1 MRAAKSLLTF
11 VLMLGIVSF
20 SFGQTESEEIPFG
33 DLPPTPEFGKC
44 FAKCKMPDRYE
55 WVEKQELV
63 KEASTKYEIIPA
75 VYETRTER
83 VMVKEAST
91 RQIPVPAV
99 YETVTEQVVVKEA
112 STKVVE
118 VPASY
123 RTESNR
129 EMVEAPRGEWVRKKK
144 DQNCFSDNPEDC
156 YILCWEEKPAVYR
169 TVQKQVLVKAAETKT
184 QNIPA
189 EYKTIT
195 KRILKTPATVRTEEI
210 PAEYKTVTK
219 RVLVTPAQK
228 REVVIP
234 SVYRTEKEK
243 RLVSKGGYTE
253 WTEILCAAKTTTL
266 VVRDVQRALKT
277 KGYNPGPIDGVM
289 GVQTQAAL
297 RQYQKDKELPQGNLN
312 LQTLQSLGVQN
323 S

>member
-1 MRAAKSLLTF
+1 MKAVKYFYTLIM
-11 VLMLGIVSF
+11 VLGVMNF
-20 SFGQTESEEIPFG
+20 SFAQNSSEEIPFD

-55 WVEKQELV
+55 YVDKQELV
-63 KEASTKYEIIPA
+63 KEASSKYEIIPA

-83 VMVKEAST
+83 VLVKEAST

-118 VPASY
+118 VPAVY
-123 RTESNR
+123 RTASNR

-169 TVQKQVLVKAAETKT
+169 TVQKQVLVKAAETQT
-184 QNIPA
+184 VDIPA

-195 KRILKTPATVRTEEI
+195 KRVLKTPATVRTEEI
-210 PAEYKTVTK
+210 PAEYNTVTK

-234 SVYRTEKEK
+234 AVYKTSKEK

-253 WTEILCAAKTTTL
+253 WTEILCAAKTTTAI
-266 VVRDVQRALKT
+266 VRDVQRALQG
-277 KGYNPGPIDGVM
+277 KGYNPGPVDGVM

-312 LQTLQSLGVQN
+312 LQTLQSLGVQG
-323 S
+323 